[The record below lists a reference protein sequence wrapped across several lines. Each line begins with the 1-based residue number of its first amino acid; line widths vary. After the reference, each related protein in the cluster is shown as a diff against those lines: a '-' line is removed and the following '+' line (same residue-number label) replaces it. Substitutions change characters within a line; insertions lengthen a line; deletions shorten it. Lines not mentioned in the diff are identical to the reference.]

1 MTDFLVK
8 RFIKN
13 STDVNDPA
21 VRTAYGNLAGAVGIF
36 CNVLLCAAKLA
47 VGTLFGSI
55 SITADA
61 VNNLSDASSSV
72 ITLVGFRLSAKP
84 ADDEHP
90 YGHARIEYLAG
101 LAVSVMI
108 LVIGVELARSSIGK
122 ILSPT
127 AVEFSLVTVAVLLL
141 SIGGGWLIARD
152 SFLPLERITE
162 AAGNISDGD
171 DLSARLNLRRGPRE
185 MRRLAR
191 TFDGMFARLET
202 SFLSKKQFTADA
214 SHELRTPVAVI
225 LAECDRA
232 KRKAETKEDFL
243 SSIGVIEQQGNKM
256 NALIEQLLSLTR
268 IQQGTEKYPLRLCD
282 LSDFVDACCD
292 EFVPADER
300 GITLTTDITP
310 DVEAAYNPSLLS
322 RAMFN
327 LMQNAYKYGAENGH
341 IRVSLFRENGC
352 AVISVKDDGP
362 GIPRAEQEKIWQR
375 FYRCDASRAE
385 GGTGLGL
392 SLVREIALVHR
403 ARAEVVSEPGQG
415 SDFRIVLPPVKK

>member
-127 AVEFSLVTVAVLLL
+127 AVEFSLGHRGGAAALHRREAVD
-141 SIGGGWLIARD
+141 GGL
-152 SFLPLERITE
+152 
-162 AAGNISDGD
+162 
-171 DLSARLNLRRGPRE
+171 
-185 MRRLAR
+185 
-191 TFDGMFARLET
+191 
-202 SFLSKKQFTADA
+202 
-214 SHELRTPVAVI
+214 
-225 LAECDRA
+225 
-232 KRKAETKEDFL
+232 
-243 SSIGVIEQQGNKM
+243 
-256 NALIEQLLSLTR
+256 
-268 IQQGTEKYPLRLCD
+268 
-282 LSDFVDACCD
+282 
-292 EFVPADER
+292 
-300 GITLTTDITP
+300 
-310 DVEAAYNPSLLS
+310 
-322 RAMFN
+322 
-327 LMQNAYKYGAENGH
+327 
-341 IRVSLFRENGC
+341 
-352 AVISVKDDGP
+352 
-362 GIPRAEQEKIWQR
+362 
-375 FYRCDASRAE
+375 
-385 GGTGLGL
+385 
-392 SLVREIALVHR
+392 
-403 ARAEVVSEPGQG
+403 
-415 SDFRIVLPPVKK
+415 

>member
-141 SIGGGWLIARD
+141 SIGVKGWRPLIKRW
-152 SFLPLERITE
+152 
-162 AAGNISDGD
+162 AGA
-171 DLSARLNLRRGPRE
+171 SARPRWKP
-185 MRRLAR
+185 RPW
-191 TFDGMFARLET
+191 
-202 SFLSKKQFTADA
+202 TAA
-214 SHELRTPVAVI
+214 
-225 LAECDRA
+225 
-232 KRKAETKEDFL
+232 
-243 SSIGVIEQQGNKM
+243 
-256 NALIEQLLSLTR
+256 
-268 IQQGTEKYPLRLCD
+268 
-282 LSDFVDACCD
+282 
-292 EFVPADER
+292 
-300 GITLTTDITP
+300 TT
-310 DVEAAYNPSLLS
+310 
-322 RAMFN
+322 
-327 LMQNAYKYGAENGH
+327 
-341 IRVSLFRENGC
+341 
-352 AVISVKDDGP
+352 
-362 GIPRAEQEKIWQR
+362 
-375 FYRCDASRAE
+375 
-385 GGTGLGL
+385 
-392 SLVREIALVHR
+392 
-403 ARAEVVSEPGQG
+403 
-415 SDFRIVLPPVKK
+415 